1 MINFVFKIVPEAQAG
16 QQPPAETPPWAHICE
31 DPSAA
36 PGTLSVWPQAQSGT
50 Q

>member
-1 MINFVFKIVPEAQAG
+1 MILPGALVG
-16 QQPPAETPPWAHICE
+16 QQPPEVTPPWAHICE

-36 PGTLSVWPQAQSGT
+36 PETLSVWPQAQSGT